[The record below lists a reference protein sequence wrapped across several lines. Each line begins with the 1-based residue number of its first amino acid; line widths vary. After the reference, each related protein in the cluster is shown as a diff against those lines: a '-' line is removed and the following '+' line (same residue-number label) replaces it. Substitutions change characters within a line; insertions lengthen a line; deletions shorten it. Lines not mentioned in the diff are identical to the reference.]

1 MGFADTTVT
10 IDVEV
15 VPDLED
21 LLLNNNA
28 AAAADDLM
36 MGSFDDDDQL
46 IGGSFMSAS
55 AFSHEDLRLSEASNS
70 LPQVQEVI

>member
-28 AAAADDLM
+28 AAAADDLIAVQIELPVWVLADACM
-36 MGSFDDDDQL
+36 HASRVCVRCTAGHVGCKQL
-46 IGGSFMSAS
+46 ACG
-55 AFSHEDLRLSEASNS
+55 
-70 LPQVQEVI
+70 